1 MSTAAE
7 PTKEKEGGKVSTTV
21 APWGIEA
28 DHPRNS
34 DLAIQAIP
42 GCKLR
47 GGIKASRTVKDAK
60 SGEEMVPLD
69 QSRHLGQLPSI
80 PGMQLHI
87 NPTKCTYKIVD
98 PLYGDEALCERI
110 GKRIQASSLVRG
122 NIKLAGIAPQDGK
135 LDVHRMKTLCREM
148 LNIVDAG
155 EATIVSGPKP
165 SRDDVDNLPGRY
177 LLNPGSRVE
186 SGQPLF
192 EDELEAYRQ
201 KVNQRG

>member
-7 PTKEKEGGKVSTTV
+7 PTKEKEGGKVATV

-69 QSRHLGQLPSI
+69 QARHLGQLPSI

-87 NPTKCTYKIVD
+87 NPTKGTYKIVD
-98 PLYGDEALCERI
+98 PLYGDETMCERI
-110 GKRIQASSLVRG
+110 SKRIQASSLVRG
-122 NIKLAGIAPQDGK
+122 NVKLSGVAPQDGK
-135 LDVHRMKTLCREM
+135 LDQHRMKTLCREM

-155 EATIVSGPKP
+155 EAIIVAGPKP

-192 EDELEAYRQ
+192 EDELEEYRQ